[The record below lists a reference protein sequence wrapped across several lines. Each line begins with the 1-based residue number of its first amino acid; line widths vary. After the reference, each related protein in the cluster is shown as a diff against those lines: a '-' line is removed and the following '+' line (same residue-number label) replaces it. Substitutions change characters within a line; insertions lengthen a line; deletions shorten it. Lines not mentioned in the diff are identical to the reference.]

1 VERIEDHVIFEDQKA
16 FAEHLKRRTE
26 KFEDLADQI
35 RNRTELE
42 DASRVF
48 PNVLRCIARQLRILG
63 ASSSLPIEA
72 AAAACRTVFEV
83 YVRTKLMTEK
93 PELIRSFWV
102 ERVFEEISLLDAFK
116 RLADNET
123 QASALAP
130 INSRVE
136 EIKNYIKK
144 WNLAKPT
151 TESTFKFA
159 EAAGMSEE
167 YKALYGFYSKY
178 THGSAWLV
186 NTQDSERDGEGY
198 RTIFSVQTQL
208 YAEATLESIQ
218 RYVAERSK
226 TASPDARS

>member
-1 VERIEDHVIFEDQKA
+1 MEPIKDHVIFQDHKA
-16 FAEHLKRRTE
+16 FAEHLKRRID
-26 KFEDLADQI
+26 KFEALADQI

-42 DASRVF
+42 DAARVF
-48 PNVLRCIARQLRILG
+48 PNVLRCIARQLRILET
-63 ASSSLPIEA
+63 SSSLPIEA

-123 QASALAP
+123 QASVLAP
-130 INSRVE
+130 INSRIE
-136 EIKNYIKK
+136 EIKSYIKK

-151 TESTFKFA
+151 TESTFKITKA
-159 EAAGMSEE
+159 VGMSEE

-178 THGSAWLV
+178 THGSVVL
-186 NTQDSERDGEGY
+186 
-198 RTIFSVQTQL
+198 
-208 YAEATLESIQ
+208 AT
-218 RYVAERSK
+218 A
-226 TASPDARS
+226 